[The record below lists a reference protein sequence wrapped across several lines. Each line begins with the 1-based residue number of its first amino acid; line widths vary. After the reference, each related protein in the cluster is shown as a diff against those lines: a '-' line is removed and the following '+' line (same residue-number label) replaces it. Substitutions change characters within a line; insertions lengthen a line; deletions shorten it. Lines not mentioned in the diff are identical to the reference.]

1 MKNNNI
7 YIFRSVE
14 TRFQIVCANNYR
26 VLFSASIESD
36 NTLYTLVDLLRAHT
50 RGISRT
56 DMIRA
61 IYESTIFNF

>member
-1 MKNNNI
+1 MKNNNT

-36 NTLYTLVDLLRAHT
+36 NTLNRLVQLLRIRT
-50 RGISRT
+50 RTISRN
-56 DMIRA
+56 DMVRA
-61 IYESTIFNF
+61 IYESSIFNF